1 MEESQKLEPVPKP
14 ILGIEK
20 RHIIVGIFILLASLY
35 YKSLPI
41 TLSVLAGVVFNLIN
55 FRLLTRLVVAL
66 LSKESEPKKGIALRL
81 LVKYGVL
88 GIVLGVLVLKT
99 PLHPAAFLVG
109 LSALVLAIVSEALY
123 ASF

>member
-1 MEESQKLEPVPKP
+1 MEESQKLDPVPKP
-14 ILGIEK
+14 IRGIEK
-20 RHIIVGIFILLASLY
+20 RHIYVGVFMVLASIY
-35 YKSLPI
+35 FKSLPI
-41 TLSVLAGVVFNLIN
+41 TLSVLVGVVFNLIN

-88 GIVLGVLVLKT
+88 GIVLGVLILKT
-99 PLHPAAFLVG
+99 PLHAFAFLVG